1 MTDKHTIEYDVER
14 ARLYKALALAFDRPG
29 AEPVAI
35 THRETLASQF
45 VDAAERLDEL
55 TANTTD
61 QAADHDELAERA
73 ETVVEALPSD
83 GREARS
89 TYADAFGVEGEG
101 TVSQYEVT
109 YAPGTLVTNTDR
121 IADVAG
127 FYRAF
132 GLDLSED
139 ERDRADALPTQ
150 LEFCQHLA
158 LSRAVLATDRDEE
171 GVGIVTDATAS
182 FLEDHLGRWLPRFV
196 DEVRDEVDE
205 AFYHALV
212 DLLEALIAMDVA
224 HFEVEPDEFDE
235 TPTAPLESLSGLER
249 DEHGRLEM
257 TCGGAPDGDAPGCG
271 TEVFR

>member
-1 MTDKHTIEYDVER
+1 MTHDTTIEYDVER
-14 ARLYKALALAFDRPG
+14 ARLYKAIALAFDRPG
-29 AEPVAI
+29 AAPAMVA
-35 THRETLASQF
+35 HRETIAEQF
-45 VDAAERLDEL
+45 ADAAERLDEWL
-55 TANTTD
+55 G
-61 QAADHDELAERA
+61 ADIDPSAHDGQPLAETA
-73 ETVVEALPSD
+73 AAVVETMPIDDAD
-83 GREARS
+83 ARS
-89 TYADAFGVEGEG
+89 AYADAFGVEGEG

-121 IADVAG
+121 IADIAG

-158 LSRAVLATDRDEE
+158 LSRAVLTESGDD
-171 GVGIVTDATAS
+171 GVEIVTDATAA
-182 FLEDHLGRWLPRFV
+182 FLEDHLGRWIPRFV

-205 AFYHALV
+205 PYYHALV
-212 DLLEALIAMDVA
+212 DLLEAVVAMDVD
-224 HFEVEPDEFDE
+224 HFDVDPDEFDE
-235 TPTAPLESLSGLER
+235 TPTAPLETLSGLER

-257 TCGGAPDGDAPGCG
+257 TCGGAPDGGTPGCG